1 MSKQVDVVDEEHAIL
16 SPSGAHRWME
26 CPASVVMEEGEPDS
40 ESEYAAE
47 GTLAHA
53 LAYHCLTKKIDAKK
67 VLMLPHKGKNEVIS
81 GEMADYVQEYID
93 YVLEESR
100 GHHLL
105 LEQRLDLEWLTG
117 EEGAKCTAD
126 AVVITHDGKLLK
138 LPDFKYGAGQFVSA
152 QGNPQT
158 RIYGLCALEQFEV
171 MGDFEKAQLGIHQP
185 RMENVDEETLT
196 IAELHA
202 FADEVR
208 AAVRRV
214 EQAKKS
220 NSLDG
225 FYSPSKKTCQWCK
238 AKAKCPALGTIVVE
252 ATAADFDDV
261 SQVQLIDPV
270 NLSKAMSKIG
280 MIEEWCSGVRGK
292 VESELLAGRAVPGFK
307 LVEGKLGNRAWLD
320 ETTVVKKALA
330 LGASEEDVQVTEARS
345 PAQMEKKLKKQPK
358 IWTAMQKL
366 LATRRPGPPS
376 VAPISDPRTEYN
388 PQPAA
393 EYDDVSADP
402 DLEIPASLKRKK

>member
-1 MSKQVDVVDEEHAIL
+1 MPKEVDEAHAVL
-16 SPSGAHRWME
+16 SPSGAHRWMA
-26 CPASVVMEEGEPDS
+26 CPGSVVLEEGEPDS

-53 LAYHCLTKKIDAKK
+53 LANHCLTKKIDAKK
-67 VLMLPHKGKNEVIS
+67 VLMLSHKGKDETIS

-93 YVLEESR
+93 YVLEEAK

-105 LEQRLDLEWLTG
+105 LEQKLDLEWLTG
-117 EEGAKCTAD
+117 EKGAKGTAD
-126 AVVITHDGKLLK
+126 MVVIEDGGETLHVTDL
-138 LPDFKYGAGQFVSA
+138 KYGAGRFVDA

-158 RIYGLCALEQFEV
+158 RIYGLAALEQFEV
-171 MGDFEKAQLGIHQP
+171 MGDFKHIKLGIHQP

-196 IAELHA
+196 VAELHA
-202 FADEVR
+202 FADDIR

-214 EQAKKS
+214 EQAKQS

-225 FYSPSKKTCQWCK
+225 FLFPSKKTCQWCK
-238 AKAKCPALGTIVVE
+238 AKAKCPALATEVVQ
-252 ATAADFDDV
+252 ATATDFDDV
-261 SQVQLIDPV
+261 SQVELIEPI
-270 NLSKAMSKIG
+270 NLAKAMSKIE
-280 MIEEWCSGVRGK
+280 MIEEWCKGVRGK

-307 LVEGKLGNRAWLD
+307 LVEGKLSNRAWLD

-345 PAQMEKKLKKQPK
+345 PTQMEKKLKKQPK

-366 LATRRPGPPS
+366 LATRKPGPPS
-376 VAPISDPRTEYN
+376 VAPMSDPRSEYKPN
-388 PQPAA
+388 GAA
-393 EYDDVSADP
+393 DFEDVSD
-402 DLEIPASLKRKK
+402 DLDIPAFLRKKK

>member
-1 MSKQVDVVDEEHAIL
+1 MSEENEHAEK

-26 CPASVVMEEGEPDS
+26 CAASVVMEAGEPDT
-40 ESEYAAE
+40 ESAYAAE
-47 GTLAHA
+47 GDLAHA
-53 LAYHCLTKKIDAKK
+53 LIAHCLIKKVAAKS
-67 VLMLPHKGKNEVIS
+67 VLMLSHKGKDEVIP
-81 GEMADYVQEYID
+81 GDMADYAQEFID
-93 YVLEESR
+93 QVLQDAV
-100 GHHLL
+100 GGQLL
-105 LEQRLDLEWLTG
+105 VEQRMDLEPLTG
-117 EEGAKCTAD
+117 EVGAKCTAD
-126 AVVITHDGKLLK
+126 IVILK
-138 LPDFKYGAGQFVSA
+138 DDFLQITDFKYGAGRFVNA

-158 RIYGLCALEQFEV
+158 RIYGLCALDQFEM
-171 MGDFEKAQLGIHQP
+171 MGAFKHVKLGIHQP

-196 IAELHA
+196 IAKLHA

-238 AKAKCPALGTIVVE
+238 AKAKCPALGSIVVE

-270 NLSKAMSKIG
+270 NLSKAMSKIE
-280 MIEEWCSGVRGK
+280 MIEAWCSGVRGK
-292 VESELLAGRAVPGFK
+292 VESELLTGRAVTNWK
-307 LVEGKLGNRAWLD
+307 LVEGKLSNRAWLD
-320 ETTVVKKALA
+320 ETTVVKQALA

-366 LATRRPGPPS
+366 LAPRKPGPPS
-376 VAPISDPRTEYN
+376 VAHISDPRTEYKPN
-388 PQPAA
+388 GAA
-393 EYDDVSADP
+393 DFEDVSRDP

>member
-1 MSKQVDVVDEEHAIL
+1 MSEDLDEHAEK

-26 CPASVVMEEGEPDS
+26 CAASVVLEADEPDS
-40 ESEYAAE
+40 ESAYAAE

-53 LAYHCLTKKIDAKK
+53 LAYHCFRNKLAAKK
-67 VLMLPHKGKNEVIS
+67 VLLLKHKGKDEIIS
-81 GEMADYVQEYID
+81 SEMADFVQEYID
-93 YVLEESR
+93 QVLEDAK
-100 GHHLL
+100 GGNLL
-105 LEQRLDLEWLTG
+105 IEQKMDLEPLTG
-117 EEGAKCTAD
+117 EKGAKCTAD
-126 AVVITHDGKLLK
+126 VVIITGDLLQIT
-138 LPDFKYGAGQFVSA
+138 DFKYGAGKFVNA

-158 RIYGLCALEQFEV
+158 RMYGLAALDQFEV
-171 MGDFEKAQLGIHQP
+171 MGDFKHVRLGIHQP
-185 RMENVDEETLT
+185 RMENIDEETLT
-196 IAELHA
+196 VAELHA

-208 AAVRRV
+208 TAVRRV

-238 AKAKCPALGTIVVE
+238 AKAKCPALATVVVE

-292 VESELLAGRAVPGFK
+292 VESELLAGRPVAGFK
-307 LVEGKLGNRAWLD
+307 LVEGKLSNRAWLD
-320 ETTVVKKALA
+320 ETIVVKKALA
-330 LGASEEDVQVTEARS
+330 LGASEEDVQITEARS

-366 LATRRPGPPS
+366 LATRKPGPPS
-376 VAPISDPRTEYN
+376 VAPVNDPRTEYKPN
-388 PQPAA
+388 GAA
-393 EYDDVSADP
+393 DFEDVSGD
-402 DLEIPASLKRKK
+402 DLEIPASLKRKKV